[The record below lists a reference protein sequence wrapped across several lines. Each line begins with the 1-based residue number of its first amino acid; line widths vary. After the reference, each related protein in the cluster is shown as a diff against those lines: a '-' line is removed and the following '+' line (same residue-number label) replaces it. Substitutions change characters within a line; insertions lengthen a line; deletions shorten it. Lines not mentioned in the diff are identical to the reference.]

1 MNRSFG
7 KLVDGKIEYAPS
19 EIKIGNTYFPKPTA
33 EQYLALGWKRI
44 VDKRP
49 ETCDGGYW
57 VATGWYEFDAE
68 IEQMFKW
75 RETKRTEVN
84 FNRALERHLRE
95 ERVARGYDERE
106 PSDYKDSSIPRWAQ
120 DAKDWI
126 AHRDEVMVYGL
137 TILNEWKR
145 TGIEPSYEEF
155 VANLPK
161 ITWTEE

>member
-1 MNRSFG
+1 MNRNFG

-44 VDKRP
+44 IDDAPTP
-49 ETCDGGYW
+49 EEGGYW
-57 VATGWYEFDAE
+57 TATGWEEKETYIERVYE
-68 IEQMFKW
+68 W
-75 RETKRTEVN
+75 RETKRTEAD
-84 FNRALERHLRE
+84 FNAALENHLRE

-106 PSDYKDSSIPRWAQ
+106 PSDYKDSGIQRWAQ

-126 AHRDEVMVYGL
+126 AHRDDVMVYGL
-137 TILNEWKR
+137 NILNEWKR
-145 TGIEPSYEEF
+145 TGIEPSYDEF
-155 VANLPK
+155 VKNLPK